1 MLDKCCSGYFLKYF
15 LFKFFFFDIS
25 TLKQLKNFKNKNL
38 IKHYNTVQ
46 ISFGPIYFYISKIF
60 LKKIKSF
67 FFHTLN

>member
-1 MLDKCCSGYFLKYF
+1 MLDKCGGYFLKYF
-15 LFKFFFFDIS
+15 LFNFFFDIS
-25 TLKQLKNFKNKNL
+25 TLKQSKNFKNKNL

-67 FFHTLN
+67 FFTL